1 LLPFPNE
8 DEIALSEGVDLED
21 TSKRINM
28 IMKEL
33 NVNWSWND
41 QENTGVCSAS
51 KDVWS
56 RAARRKVQHQAT
68 INDESTQNEHDSV
81 DEPEINLGVRLA
93 LTAAAEGRVLG
104 IRWLKGTNKV
114 LFESFCGMLKRKLS
128 MNDKSSA

>member
-1 LLPFPNE
+1 
-8 DEIALSEGVDLED
+8 
-21 TSKRINM
+21 
-28 IMKEL
+28 MKEL
-33 NVNWSWND
+33 NVNWSWSD
-41 QENTGVCSAS
+41 QGRTGVCLTS

-81 DEPEINLGVRLA
+81 DEPEITLGARMA
-93 LTAAAEGRVLG
+93 LIASAEGCVLG

-128 MNDKSSA
+128 MSDKPSA